1 MWCCAWIQEAS
12 FFFANAL
19 VNPARLFLLLAIP
32 FINPNKAFPS
42 TSALP
47 PNFVPPFNTL
57 AVNEYQL
64 PLAPERAET
73 PPSQIVASRT
83 RAKARVKRNGTQA
96 SPVMQ
101 AEEVSEPAHP
111 LNEALLAAIRLWR
124 KKDNRLW
131 SDVEAEELPK
141 TFFYNLHQ
149 AEWKEKAALLQALLP
164 YFNHPD
170 RLQASILEVGC
181 GCGWLSAALSRH
193 HEGPVA
199 GLDIDG
205 VSINQAKK
213 LFQASNLRFVE
224 ADFFDPAMPQASFDQ
239 LIVMDALRWFPSI
252 PQVIDQAIK
261 YLRPGGEIHFLH
273 HAFLPEK
280 QLAGAR
286 EKLLGYF
293 QEKQMEAAFDK
304 VHLHT
309 QQELAAYPFERMI
322 RPSWWGG
329 LMRPQQESPWLR
341 LKLQ

>member
-1 MWCCAWIQEAS
+1 MSCS
-12 FFFANAL
+12 FAAAPISQHF
-19 VNPARLFLLLAIP
+19 LFLLLAIP
-32 FINPNKAFPS
+32 STNLQKAFSS
-42 TSALP
+42 TFAP
-47 PNFVPPFNTL
+47 PPIFVPRFNTL
-57 AVNEYQL
+57 AVNEYHL
-64 PLAPERAET
+64 PVAPERAEL
-73 PPSQIVASRT
+73 PPAPASSSRT
-83 RAKARVKRNGTQA
+83 RAKARINKNA
-96 SPVMQ
+96 SPANPVAQ
-101 AEEVSEPAHP
+101 AEVVTPAHP
-111 LNEALLAAIRLWR
+111 LNEALLKAIRLWR

-149 AEWKEKAALLQALLP
+149 AEWKEKSSLAQSLLS
-164 YFNHPD
+164 YFHHPD
-170 RLQASILEVGC
+170 RLQSSILEVGC
-181 GCGWLSAALSRH
+181 GCGWLSAALAKNH
-193 HEGPVA
+193 DGPVN

-213 LFQASNLRFVE
+213 LFQAKNLRFVE
-224 ADFFDPAMPQASFDQ
+224 ANFFDPAMPQASFDQ
-239 LIVMDALRWFPSI
+239 LIVMDALMWFPSI

-280 QLAGAR
+280 QLASAR
-286 EKLLGYF
+286 EKLQGYF
-293 QEKQMEAAFDK
+293 QEKQMEAAFDQ
-304 VHLHT
+304 VHLHS